1 MFDQLQKRLS
11 EIFSSLSK
19 KGKISEDN
27 ISDALRDVRRALLE
41 ADVNFKVAKSFISS
55 VHQKAIGQDVLNS
68 VTPSQQFVKIMKE
81 ELAEFLGGTSDNINI
96 NKSGVTKILLVGLQG
111 VGKTTTA
118 VKLACF
124 LKKERSLNC
133 LLIAADRKRP
143 AAIKQLQLLAQQNN
157 ISIFTGDNEDA
168 ISVVKNGLN
177 QVDSTLVDVIIIDTA
192 GRLHLDDELMEE
204 IKQISNLSNPD
215 EILFVADA
223 MTGQDAINSS
233 KAFSES
239 LNISGNIL
247 TKMDADTRGGAAV
260 SIREVTG
267 KNIKFIGN
275 GETVNDLEVF
285 NPESM
290 ARRILGMGDVLSFV
304 EKAKDLYDSD
314 EAEKNHQKLIDGSFN
329 LEDFQK
335 QLKQFNK
342 IGSMDKMMQMLPI
355 KGIKKMGN
363 VDDRQI
369 VWMNAI
375 INSMTIEEKQ
385 KPDIIDGSRRKR
397 IAYGSGRSIFEVNQL
412 LKQFFQIKKMMKKIN
427 KKGIFP
433 FNFK

>member
-1 MFDQLQKRLS
+1 MFDQIQKRLS
-11 EIFSSLSK
+11 DIFSNLSR

-41 ADVNFKVAKSFISS
+41 ADVNFKVAKNFIAK
-55 VHQKAIGQDVLNS
+55 VHDKAIGQEVLNS
-68 VTPSQQFVKIMKE
+68 VTPSQQFIKVIKE
-81 ELAEFLGGTSDNINI
+81 ELTEFLGVTSANINI

-143 AAIKQLQLLAQQNN
+143 AAIKQLQLLADQNG
-157 ISIFTGDNEDA
+157 ISVFTGNDEDA
-168 ISVVKNGLN
+168 VSIVKNGLS
-177 QVDSTLVDVIIIDTA
+177 QIDSNLFDVIIIDTA
-192 GRLHLDDELMEE
+192 GRLHIDEELMNEL
-204 IKQISNLSNPD
+204 KQISDISKPD

-223 MTGQDAINSS
+223 MTGQDAVNSS
-233 KAFSES
+233 KTFSKS
-239 LNISGNIL
+239 LEVSGVIL

-260 SIREVTG
+260 SIKEVSG

-285 NPESM
+285 NPDSM
-290 ARRILGMGDVLSFV
+290 ARRILGMTDVVSFV
-304 EKAKDLYDSD
+304 EKAKEMYDSD
-314 EAEKNHQKLIDGSFN
+314 ESKKNQKKLLDGSFN

-335 QLKQFNK
+335 QLKQFNQ
-342 IGSMDKMMQMLPI
+342 IGSMDKMLKMLPV

-363 VDDRQI
+363 VNEKQI
-369 VWMNAI
+369 VWMDAI
-375 INSMTIEEKQ
+375 INSMTLEERQ
-385 KPDIIDGSRRKR
+385 NPVIINGSRRKR
-397 IAYGSGRSIFEVNQL
+397 IAIGSGRTIFEVNQL
-412 LKQFFQIKKMMKKIN
+412 LKQFSQIKTMMKKIN

>member
-11 EIFSSLSK
+11 EIFRSLSK

-41 ADVNFKVAKSFISS
+41 ADVNFKVAKSFISN

>member
-1 MFDQLQKRLS
+1 MFDQIQKRLS
-11 EIFSSLSK
+11 DIFSNLSR

-41 ADVNFKVAKSFISS
+41 ADVNFKVAKNFIAK
-55 VHQKAIGQDVLNS
+55 VHDKAIGQEVLNS
-68 VTPSQQFVKIMKE
+68 VTPSQQFIKVIKE
-81 ELAEFLGGTSDNINI
+81 ELTEFLGVTSANINI

-143 AAIKQLQLLAQQNN
+143 AAIKQLQLLADQNG
-157 ISIFTGDNEDA
+157 ISVFTGNDEDA
-168 ISVVKNGLN
+168 VSIVKNGLS
-177 QVDSTLVDVIIIDTA
+177 QIDSNLFDVIIIDTA
-192 GRLHLDDELMEE
+192 GRLHIDEELMNEL
-204 IKQISNLSNPD
+204 KQISDISKPD

-223 MTGQDAINSS
+223 MTGQDAVNSS
-233 KAFSES
+233 KTFSKS
-239 LNISGNIL
+239 LEVSGVIL

-260 SIREVTG
+260 SIKEVSG

-285 NPESM
+285 NPDSM
-290 ARRILGMGDVLSFV
+290 ARRILGMTDVVSFV
-304 EKAKDLYDSD
+304 EKAKEMYDSD
-314 EAEKNHQKLIDGSFN
+314 EAKKNQKKLLDGSFN

-335 QLKQFNK
+335 QLKQFNQ
-342 IGSMDKMMQMLPI
+342 IGSMDKMLKMLPV

-363 VDDRQI
+363 VNQKQI
-369 VWMNAI
+369 VWMDAI
-375 INSMTIEEKQ
+375 INSMTLEERQ
-385 KPDIIDGSRRKR
+385 NPVIINGSRRKR
-397 IAYGSGRSIFEVNQL
+397 IAIGSGRTIFEVNQL
-412 LKQFFQIKKMMKKIN
+412 LKQFSQIKTMMKKIN

>member
-1 MFDQLQKRLS
+1 MFDQIQKRLS
-11 EIFSSLSK
+11 DIFSNLSR

-41 ADVNFKVAKSFISS
+41 ADVNFKVAKNFIAK
-55 VHQKAIGQDVLNS
+55 VHDKAIGQEVLNS
-68 VTPSQQFVKIMKE
+68 VTPSQQFIKVIKE
-81 ELAEFLGGTSDNINI
+81 ELTEFLGVTTANINS

-143 AAIKQLQLLAQQNN
+143 AAIKQLQLLADQNG
-157 ISIFTGDNEDA
+157 ISVFTGNDEDA
-168 ISVVKNGLN
+168 VSIVKNGLS
-177 QVDSTLVDVIIIDTA
+177 QIDSNLFDVIIIDTA
-192 GRLHLDDELMEE
+192 GRLHIDEELMNEL
-204 IKQISNLSNPD
+204 KQISDISKPD

-223 MTGQDAINSS
+223 MTGQDAVNSS
-233 KAFSES
+233 KTFSKS
-239 LNISGNIL
+239 LEVSGVIL

-260 SIREVTG
+260 SIKEVSG

-285 NPESM
+285 NPDSM
-290 ARRILGMGDVLSFV
+290 ARRILGMTDVVSFV
-304 EKAKDLYDSD
+304 EKAKEMYDSD
-314 EAEKNHQKLIDGSFN
+314 EAKKNQKKLLDGSFN

-335 QLKQFNK
+335 QLKQFNQ
-342 IGSMDKMMQMLPI
+342 IGSMDKMLKMLPV

-363 VDDRQI
+363 VNEKQI
-369 VWMNAI
+369 VWMDAI
-375 INSMTIEEKQ
+375 INSMTLEERQ
-385 KPDIIDGSRRKR
+385 NPVIINGSRRKR
-397 IAYGSGRSIFEVNQL
+397 IAIGSGRTIFEVNQL
-412 LKQFFQIKKMMKKIN
+412 LKQFSQIKTMMKKIN